1 MKSPVYTLL
10 DSPETPNLEAKSY
23 LANDPA
29 LVIFYTQLREKTV
42 QTLRGAS
49 KIPPRA
55 EWEFVIQNARLY
67 DRMGCD
73 LLALDLGQT
82 FIFFHAYFPPNP
94 YNLSTLDHTS
104 QYLTNSRIKNSPQ
117 LGIPTPRPRAAATT
131 TTITTTTKPP

>member
-10 DSPETPNLEAKSY
+10 DSPESPNLEAKSY

-29 LVIFYTQLREKTV
+29 LVVFYQQLREKTV

-55 EWEFVIQNARLY
+55 EWDFVIQNARLY

-73 LLALDLGQT
+73 LLALDLGRD
-82 FIFFHAYFPPNP
+82 A
-94 YNLSTLDHTS
+94 ST
-104 QYLTNSRIKNSPQ
+104 YLTNP
-117 LGIPTPRPRAAATT
+117 
-131 TTITTTTKPP
+131 